1 MKRLSLGACALLA
14 PGALL
19 AQEDGVVVSAT
30 RVPQPSLEIPA
41 SIDRIYREELREGRP
56 QVNLS
61 ESLGHVPGIVV
72 QNRQNYAQDL
82 QISSRGFGARST
94 FGVRGIRLI
103 ADGIPATMPD
113 GQGQAA
119 TFALGSA
126 ERVEVLRGPFSTLYG
141 NSAGGVINV
150 LTEDGPER
158 PTIESDVLTG
168 SYRTYRG
175 ALKFG
180 GQFGALNGIA
190 DLSRFHTNGYRDHSQ
205 ADRDHFNSKLK
216 YAISD
221 STGVTL
227 VANSLRQ
234 LQTQDPGGLT
244 RADMDSNPR
253 QVVPGALTFNT
264 RKTIIQDQAGVTLN
278 QRFGSRSRM
287 EGTVYYGERW
297 VEQYLNIPIATQN
310 AATHSGGVV
319 NLDRGFGGGALR
331 FFNDVLDD
339 VRISFGAEHDL
350 MHDRRKGFINNNGT
364 AGALKRNEDNEV
376 WSTGFYAQG
385 EWKFAE
391 KWSAHA
397 GLRRTRVAFRN
408 TDYFIAPGNG
418 DDSGDRAYSAT
429 TPVAGLLYKLN
440 SNNSLYANYGRG
452 FETPTFVELANRNG
466 ASGLNFALDASRSR
480 HAELGAK
487 SVIPGWVRLNAA
499 VFTVVTENEI
509 VVDQNSGGRATFKN
523 VGHTDRRGL
532 ELAAETLSGGPIE
545 ARVAYTY
552 LKATYRESFD
562 TRILLP
568 PAPQVTVP
576 AGSAIPGVPKQV
588 LYAELR
594 YRREPFFAQLEGL
607 RKSHVAVNDAN
618 TEFADGYTTLNL
630 VAGLVQQDARW
641 RITEF
646 ARVDNLTDKSY
657 SGSVIV
663 NEGNGRYYE
672 PSPRRNMT
680 VGVQA
685 SLRF

>member
-1 MKRLSLGACALLA
+1 MSRFSPSAALFLVPACV
-14 PGALL
+14 L
-19 AQEDGVVVSAT
+19 AQEQDAVVVSAT

-41 SIDRIYREELREGRP
+41 SVDRIYGDEIREGRP

-61 ESLGHVPGIVV
+61 ESLGRVPGIVV

-158 PTIESDVLTG
+158 PTLESDVLVG

-175 ALKFG
+175 SLKFG
-180 GQFGALNGIA
+180 GQWGALNGIA

-205 ADRDHFNSKLK
+205 AVRDHFNAKLR
-216 YAISD
+216 YALGEDTS
-221 STGVTL
+221 VTL
-227 VANSLRQ
+227 VANNLRQ

-244 RADMDSNPR
+244 RTLMDQDPR
-253 QVVPGALTFNT
+253 QVVAGALTFNT
-264 RKTIIQDQAGVTLN
+264 RKTIIQDQAGATLDHRLDGGARL
-278 QRFGSRSRM
+278 QGSF
-287 EGTVYYGERW
+287 YYGERW
-297 VEQYLNIPIATQN
+297 VEQYLNIPIAAQN
-310 AATHSGGVV
+310 APTHSGAVV
-319 NLDRGFGGGALR
+319 NIDRGYGGGALR
-331 FFNDVLDD
+331 YTNDIVQSFRL
-339 VRISFGAEHDL
+339 SFGAEHDL

-364 AGALKRNEDNEV
+364 SGALKRNEDNEV
-376 WSTGFYAQG
+376 WATGFYTQG

-391 KWSAHA
+391 QWSAHA
-397 GLRRTRVAFRN
+397 GARRTRVAFRN

-418 DDSGDRAYSAT
+418 DDSGDRTYSAT
-429 TPVAGLLYKLN
+429 TPVAGLVFKLN
-440 SNNSLYANYGRG
+440 PNNSLYGNFGRG

-466 ASGLNFALDASRSR
+466 ASGLNFGLEASRSR

-487 SVIPGWVRLNAA
+487 SVTPGWVRVNAA
-499 VFTVVTENEI
+499 LFEIATENEI

-523 VGHTDRRGL
+523 VGHTDRKGF
-532 ELAAETLSGGPIE
+532 ELGAETLTGGAFE

-552 LKATYRESFD
+552 LKAEYRETFN
-562 TRILLP
+562 TVIITGG
-568 PAPQVTVP
+568 PQVTVP
-576 AGSAIPGVPKQV
+576 AGSMIPGVPSRV

-594 YRREPFFAQLEGL
+594 FRKEPFFAQLEGL
-607 RKSHVAVNDAN
+607 GKARVAVNDPN
-618 TEFADGYTTLNL
+618 TEFAAGYTTFNL
-630 VAGLVQQDARW
+630 MAGLVQQDASW

-646 ARVDNLTDKSY
+646 FRVDNLIDRKY
-657 SGSVIV
+657 AGSVIV
-663 NEGNGRYYE
+663 NEGNARYYE

-680 VGVQA
+680 LGVQA
-685 SLRF
+685 NYRF